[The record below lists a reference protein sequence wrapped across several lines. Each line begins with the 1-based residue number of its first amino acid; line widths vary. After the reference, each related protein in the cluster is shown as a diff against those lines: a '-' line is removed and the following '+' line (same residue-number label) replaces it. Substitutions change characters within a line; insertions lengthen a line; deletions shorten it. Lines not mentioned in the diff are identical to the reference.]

1 VIVFFREYTLTED
14 RQTTKDRLLDA
25 AESLFAEKAFENVS
39 VRELAAAAE
48 VNVAAVNYHFQGKE
62 NLFREVVQRRFVG
75 QRDKTLA
82 ALDGLLE
89 ETGGRP
95 RVDQVIRILVRQH
108 LDGALAGPGNA
119 SFMALMASHMQP
131 GNVPMACSFF
141 KTIVAPVFATFSRA
155 IIAARPGLEP
165 EQVTWISASIVGQ
178 IHHLIIRWQKR
189 QTMESDPET
198 LQIMLQ
204 AFPALGLS
212 LPEYI
217 DNVTE
222 HITRFSTAAI
232 DGLYPEVSP

>member
-1 VIVFFREYTLTED
+1 MTED
-14 RQTTKDRLLDA
+14 RQTTKNRLLDA
-25 AESLFAEKAFENVS
+25 AESLFAEKAFESVS
-39 VRELAAAAE
+39 VRELAAAAD

-89 ETGGRP
+89 ETDGRP
-95 RVDQVIRILVRQH
+95 QVDQVIRILVRQH
-108 LDGALAGPGNA
+108 LDGALAGPGNT

-141 KTIVAPVFATFSRA
+141 KIIVAPVFATFSRA
-155 IIAARPGLEP
+155 IIAARPGLDP
-165 EQVTWISASIVGQ
+165 EQVTWIAASIVGQ

-198 LQIMLQ
+198 LQIMLE
-204 AFPALGLS
+204 AFPSLGLS

-217 DNVTE
+217 DKVTE

-232 DGLYPEVSP
+232 DGMYPEVSP